1 VVLKDAVN
9 ATLDHGHENRNVA
22 EVKII
27 NSAPAGYD
35 CYGIAGNFSEQIDQ
49 PLDLQVKALP
59 NPSQSSF
66 QLNITG
72 NGKGAIQL
80 RVTDLQ
86 GRIMEAR
93 KLEGTMQQIKLG
105 DNWQNGTYI
114 LEITQGTERK
124 TIQLVKLK

>member
-1 VVLKDAVN
+1 MVLKDAVN

-35 CYGIAGNFSEQIDQ
+35 CYGITGNFAEMNEQ
-49 PLDLQVKALP
+49 PLILQVKVLP
-59 NPSQSSF
+59 NPSQANF
-66 QLNITG
+66 QLNITS
-72 NGKGAIQL
+72 NGREAIQL

-86 GRIMEAR
+86 GRLMESR

-105 DNWQNGTYI
+105 DNWRNGTYI
-114 LEITQGTERK
+114 LEVIQGDERK
-124 TIQLVKLK
+124 TIQLVKLR